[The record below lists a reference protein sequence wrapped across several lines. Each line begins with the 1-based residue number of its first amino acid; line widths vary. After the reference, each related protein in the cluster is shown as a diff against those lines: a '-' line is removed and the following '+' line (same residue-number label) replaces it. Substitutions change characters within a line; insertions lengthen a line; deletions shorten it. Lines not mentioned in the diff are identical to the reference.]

1 MYTPEPKKKKKAQTN
16 LARFAGLWRKNRR
29 CVGMGQ
35 MVGGLE
41 QASLQRPLSWF
52 LKLILGESLQVFKQ
66 EMKNAKWYF
75 RKINLANL
83 KKKELEERDEL
94 QAKYAGN
101 TTAP

>member
-1 MYTPEPKKKKKAQTN
+1 
-16 LARFAGLWRKNRR
+16 
-29 CVGMGQ
+29 
-35 MVGGLE
+35 
-41 QASLQRPLSWF
+41 
-52 LKLILGESLQVFKQ
+52 
-66 EMKNAKWYF
+66 MKNAKWYF